1 MTARPP
7 PAARILEEEGG
18 GGRAPGSMGGGQE
31 HGGPSLSFGLAKER
45 REEERW
51 GGTQGW
57 LKRRKRAGEARL
69 EPGVKRD

>member
-1 MTARPP
+1 VGRST
-7 PAARILEEEGG
+7 GG
-18 GGRAPGSMGGGQE
+18 SKPELR
-31 HGGPSLSFGLAKER
+31 LVKER